1 MENIYNL
8 VLDLKQK
15 ITQTEI
21 VIPQHDENTQKFRM
35 KITQNG
41 ENFKFEEGV
50 TAELAVLKSDGN
62 FVVID
67 ADNQGDVFV
76 ATLTPQALTTTGLTK
91 AELRFKK
98 GSELLTSTQFTFVIR
113 EVVVSVQRV
122 ASTTVYKELET
133 LVTKSDEITK
143 KLDKAVKT
151 FDNVEEIKKQLE
163 EINTKILQAKEALEK
178 NIGTANLKS
187 EDIKKVIAQADTALQ
202 SFDSRKSEI
211 ENLKVLVKNATE
223 LNISLQNLLTQIQ
236 KAEEINQTLK
246 TQTETATSIKND
258 LTAAT
263 QTGEN
268 LKQVL
273 SDEVTKA
280 TQIEPTL
287 KATNQQAESL
297 KTTLVENNQKA
308 KNLNKSIEN
317 NATKAEGLN
326 TNLQQLISD
335 GNLTK
340 ESLVPIVEDG
350 KVKISTLED
359 LLSRVGKTK
368 SEVEEIIAQGNLD
381 KYITTVS
388 LDNKL
393 QAYATKED
401 LSKIDVTAQLVD
413 YAKKTEVPTKLS
425 QLANDKSFK
434 TETEI
439 IQLINNAKKLKKEV
453 VTSLPSTGQEDI
465 IYLLKNKGD
474 ANNFYTEYL
483 WINGSWEIIGDTKVD
498 LTDYA
503 KKSDVKTKLSE
514 MTSDSTHRTVSDTE
528 KTTWDNKVDQVS
540 GKTLSSND
548 FTNDFKS
555 TIESLTMKD
564 TPSSDFNSVS
574 KFGIYNGSFSSNC
587 PVGSG
592 KYTLFIFPTDSST
605 QHQQNYMF
613 QIAVKDNVEG
623 TPYFR
628 LRRGSTTWGKWYK
641 YSSNDYTDTDK
652 AKVTAIPANPK
663 YTDTTYNDAN
673 QSYSGLMSSS
683 DKRKLDGLK
692 PVNKQDIKALG
703 FPEHVVLTE
712 SAYNALSSTQKSAT
726 DIFYYI
732 KA

>member
-76 ATLTPQALTTTGLTK
+76 ATLSPQALTTTGLTK

-98 GSELLTSTQFTFVIR
+98 GSELLTSTQFTFVVR

-122 ASTTVYKELET
+122 ISTTVYKELET

-143 KLDKAVKT
+143 KLDAAVKT

-178 NIGTANLKS
+178 NIETANLKS
-187 EDIKKVIAQADTALQ
+187 EEIKKVIAQADTALQ
-202 SFDSRKSEI
+202 SFDSRKPEI
-211 ENLKVLVKNATE
+211 ENLKVLVKNASD
-223 LNISLQNLLTQIQ
+223 LNVSLQNLLIQIQ

-246 TQTETATSIKND
+246 TQTKTSTSVKND
-258 LTAAT
+258 LVAAT

-280 TQIEPTL
+280 SQIEPTL
-287 KATNQQAESL
+287 KVTNQQAESL

-308 KNLNKSIEN
+308 ENLNKSLESN
-317 NATKAEGLN
+317 TTKAEGLN
-326 TNLQQLISD
+326 TNLQKLIDD
-335 GNLTK
+335 GKVTK
-340 ESLVPIVEDG
+340 DSLVPIVEDG

-393 QAYATKED
+393 QGYATKDEVDQKVGSITKSSIGLGYVENLGIATQSEAESGTSSNKYMTPERTAQAIRKLSPAPNLSGYATKND
-401 LSKIDVTAQLVD
+401 LQSIDVTGQLGD
-413 YAKKTEVPTKLS
+413 YAKTADVDTKL
-425 QLANDKSFK
+425 D
-434 TETEI
+434 
-439 IQLINNAKKLKKEV
+439 
-453 VTSLPSTGQEDI
+453 G
-465 IYLLKNKGD
+465 
-474 ANNFYTEYL
+474 
-483 WINGSWEIIGDTKVD
+483 KVD
-498 LTDYA
+498 
-503 KKSDVKTKLSE
+503 K
-514 MTSDSTHRTVSDTE
+514 
-528 KTTWDNKVDQVS
+528 VS
-540 GKTLSSND
+540 GKDLS
-548 FTNDFKS
+548 T
-555 TIESLTMKD
+555 
-564 TPSSDFNSVS
+564 
-574 KFGIYNGSFSSNC
+574 
-587 PVGSG
+587 
-592 KYTLFIFPTDSST
+592 
-605 QHQQNYMF
+605 
-613 QIAVKDNVEG
+613 
-623 TPYFR
+623 
-628 LRRGSTTWGKWYK
+628 
-641 YSSNDYTDTDK
+641 NDYTTTEKQKLAGISAGANKYVHPSTHSASMITETSDKKFVTDAEK
-652 AKVTAIPANPK
+652 KKVQNIPANPQ
-663 YTDTTYNDAN
+663 YTDTVTTINGKTGAISKSDITALGIPGSDTTYGTAT
-673 QSYSGLMSSS
+673 QSTSGLMSNS
-683 DKRKLDGLK
+683 DKKKLDGLQQ
-692 PVNKQDIKALG
+692 VTKQDIKNLG

-712 SAYNALSSTQKSAT
+712 SAYNALSSAQKNAT

>member
-41 ENFKFEEGV
+41 ENFIFEEGV

-98 GSELLTSTQFTFVIR
+98 GSELLTSTQFTFVVR

-122 ASTTVYKELET
+122 VSSTVYKELET
-133 LVTKSDEITK
+133 LVAKSDEITQ

-163 EINTKILQAKEALEK
+163 EINTKIIQAKEALEQ
-178 NIGTANLKS
+178 NIETANLKS
-187 EDIKKVIAQADTALQ
+187 EDIKKIIAQADTALQ
-202 SFDSRKSEI
+202 SFDSRKPEI
-211 ENLKVLVKNATE
+211 ENLKVLVKNASD

-246 TQTETATSIKND
+246 TQTETATSVKND

-263 QTGEN
+263 RTGEN

-273 SDEVTKA
+273 SGEVTKA
-280 TQIEPTL
+280 AQIEPTL

-308 KNLNKSIEN
+308 ENLNKNLEN
-317 NATKAEGLN
+317 NTTKAEGLN
-326 TNLQQLISD
+326 TNLQQLIGD

-393 QAYATKED
+393 QAYATKDEVDQKVGSITKSSIGLGNVENFGIATQSEAETGTSSTKYMTPERTAQAIKKLSPAPD
-401 LSKIDVTAQLVD
+401 LSGYATKTDLQSIDVTGQLVD
-413 YAKKTEVPTKLS
+413 YAKTADVDTKL
-425 QLANDKSFK
+425 D
-434 TETEI
+434 
-439 IQLINNAKKLKKEV
+439 
-453 VTSLPSTGQEDI
+453 G
-465 IYLLKNKGD
+465 
-474 ANNFYTEYL
+474 
-483 WINGSWEIIGDTKVD
+483 KVD
-498 LTDYA
+498 KAT
-503 KKSDVKTKLSE
+503 
-514 MTSDSTHRTVSDTE
+514 
-528 KTTWDNKVDQVS
+528 
-540 GKTLSSND
+540 GKDL
-548 FTNDFKS
+548 
-555 TIESLTMKD
+555 
-564 TPSSDFNSVS
+564 
-574 KFGIYNGSFSSNC
+574 
-587 PVGSG
+587 
-592 KYTLFIFPTDSST
+592 
-605 QHQQNYMF
+605 
-613 QIAVKDNVEG
+613 
-623 TPYFR
+623 
-628 LRRGSTTWGKWYK
+628 
-641 YSSNDYTDTDK
+641 SSNDYTTAEKNKLAGISAGANKYVHPSTHSASMITETADKKFVTDAEK
-652 AKVTAIPANPK
+652 KKVQNIPANPK
-663 YTDTTYNDAN
+663 YTDTVTTINGKTGAISKSDITALGIPGSDTTYSTAT
-673 QSYSGLMSSS
+673 QSNNGLMSYS
-683 DKRKLDGLK
+683 DKKKLDGIK
-692 PVNKQDIKALG
+692 PVTKQEIKDLG

-712 SAYNALSSTQKSAT
+712 AAYNALSSAQQSAT

>member
-41 ENFKFEEGV
+41 ESFKFEEGV

-98 GSELLTSTQFTFVIR
+98 GSELLTSTQFTFVVR

-122 ASTTVYKELET
+122 VSSTVYKELET
-133 LVTKSDEITK
+133 LVAKSDEITQ

-151 FDNVEEIKKQLE
+151 FENVEEIKKQLE
-163 EINTKILQAKEALEK
+163 EINAKILQAKTSLEK
-178 NIGTANLKS
+178 NIETANLKS
-187 EDIKKVIAQADTALQ
+187 EDIKKVIAQADAALQ
-202 SFDSRKSEI
+202 SFDSRKPEI
-211 ENLKVLVKNATE
+211 ENLKVLVKNAND

-246 TQTETATSIKND
+246 TQTETATSVKND

-287 KATNQQAESL
+287 KATNQQAETL

-308 KNLNKSIEN
+308 EKLNKSLETN
-317 NATKAEGLN
+317 TTKAEGLN

-340 ESLVPIVEDG
+340 DSLVPIVEDG

-393 QAYATKED
+393 RAYATKDD
-401 LSKIDVTAQLVD
+401 LSKIDVTSQLVD
-413 YAKKTEVPTKLS
+413 YAKKTEIPTKLS
-425 QLANDKSFK
+425 QLTNDKNFK

-439 IQLINNAKKLKKEV
+439 QALINNSTKLKKEV
-453 VTSLPSTGQEDI
+453 VTSLPSTGKEDI
-465 IYLLKNKGD
+465 IYLLKNKSD
-474 ANNFYTEYL
+474 SNNVYTEYL
-483 WINGSWEIIGDTKVD
+483 WINSSWEIIGDTKVD
-498 LTDYA
+498 LTNYA
-503 KKSDVKTKLSE
+503 KKADVKTRLSE

-528 KTTWDNKVDQVS
+528 KTTWDNKLSSVSGQDISRAKTKGYNSSSTWQSISSSRDLEDWIGDFDKRTRENKDNVNKKVDAVS
-540 GKTLSSND
+540 GKGLSSND
-548 FTNDFKS
+548 FTNSYKS
-555 TIESLTMKD
+555 
-564 TPSSDFNSVS
+564 
-574 KFGIYNGSFSSNC
+574 
-587 PVGSG
+587 
-592 KYTLFIFPTDSST
+592 
-605 QHQQNYMF
+605 
-613 QIAVKDNVEG
+613 
-623 TPYFR
+623 
-628 LRRGSTTWGKWYK
+628 
-641 YSSNDYTDTDK
+641 
-652 AKVTAIPANPK
+652 
-663 YTDTTYNDAN
+663 
-673 QSYSGLMSSS
+673 
-683 DKRKLDGLK
+683 KLDGLK
-692 PVNKQDIKALG
+692 PVTKQDIKSLG

-712 SAYNALSSTQKSAT
+712 SAYNALSSTQKNAT

>member
-21 VIPQHDENTQKFRM
+21 VIPQNDENTQKFRM

-41 ENFKFEEGV
+41 ETFKFEEGV

-67 ADNQGDVFV
+67 GDNQGDVFV

-98 GSELLTSTQFTFVIR
+98 GSELLTSTQFTFVVR

-163 EINTKILQAKEALEK
+163 EINTKIIQAKEALEA
-178 NIGTANLKS
+178 NIETANLKS
-187 EDIKKVIAQADTALQ
+187 EDIKKVIAQADAALQ

-223 LNISLQNLLTQIQ
+223 LNVSLQNLLTQIQ

-246 TQTETATSIKND
+246 TQTKTATSVKNE
-258 LTAAT
+258 LTEAT
-263 QTGEN
+263 QKGEN

-280 TQIEPTL
+280 NQIEPTL

-297 KTTLVENNQKA
+297 KTTIVENNQKA
-308 KNLNKSIEN
+308 ENLNKSLEN
-317 NATKAEGLN
+317 NTTKAEGLN

-340 ESLVPIVEDG
+340 ESLLPIVEGG

-359 LLSRVGKTK
+359 LLTRVGKTK
-368 SEVEEIIAQGNLD
+368 SEVEQIIAQGNLD

-393 QAYATKED
+393 QAYATKDD

-413 YAKKTEVPTKLS
+413 YAKKTEIPAKLS
-425 QLANDKSFK
+425 QLVNDKSFK
-434 TETEI
+434 TEDEI
-439 IQLINNAKKLKKEV
+439 RKLINDSKKLKKEV

-483 WINGSWEIIGDTKVD
+483 WINGGWEIIGDTKVD

-503 KKSDVKTKLSE
+503 KKTDIKTKLSE
-514 MTSDSTHRTVSDTE
+514 MTGDSTHRTVSDTE
-528 KTTWDNKVDQVS
+528 KTTWNNKVDKIS
-540 GKTLSSND
+540 GKSLS
-548 FTNDFKS
+548 T
-555 TIESLTMKD
+555 
-564 TPSSDFNSVS
+564 
-574 KFGIYNGSFSSNC
+574 
-587 PVGSG
+587 
-592 KYTLFIFPTDSST
+592 
-605 QHQQNYMF
+605 
-613 QIAVKDNVEG
+613 
-623 TPYFR
+623 
-628 LRRGSTTWGKWYK
+628 
-641 YSSNDYTDTDK
+641 NDYTDS
-652 AKVTAIPANPK
+652 AKQKVDAIPPSPK
-663 YTDTTYNDAN
+663 YTDTVTTINGNTGAISKSDITALGIPGSDTTYSTAT
-673 QSYSGLMSSS
+673 QSTSGLMSTS
-683 DKRKLDGLK
+683 DKKKLDGIK
-692 PVNKQDIKALG
+692 PVTKQEIKALG
-703 FPEHVVLTE
+703 FPEHVVLSET
-712 SAYNALSSTQKSAT
+712 AYNALSSTQKNAT

>member
-21 VIPQHDENTQKFRM
+21 VIPQHDENTQKFRI

-41 ENFKFEEGV
+41 ENFIFEEGV

-98 GSELLTSTQFTFVIR
+98 GSELLTSTQFTFVVR

-122 ASTTVYKELET
+122 TSTSVYKALET
-133 LVTKSDEITK
+133 LVIKSEEISK
-143 KLDKAVKT
+143 KLDTAVKT

-178 NIGTANLKS
+178 NIEAANLKS
-187 EDIKKVIAQADTALQ
+187 EDIKKIIAQADVALQ
-202 SFDSRKSEI
+202 SFDSRKPEI
-211 ENLKVLVKNATE
+211 ENLKVLVKNASD
-223 LNISLQNLLTQIQ
+223 LNVSLQNLLIQIQ

-246 TQTETATSIKND
+246 TQTETATSVKNN
-258 LTAAT
+258 LATAT
-263 QTGEN
+263 QTGES
-268 LKQVL
+268 LKQIL

-297 KTTLVENNQKA
+297 KTKL
-308 KNLNKSIEN
+308 IEN
-317 NATKAEGLN
+317 NKKAENLSKSLESNTAKAEGLN
-326 TNLQQLISD
+326 TNLQKLIDD
-335 GNLTK
+335 GKVTK
-340 ESLVPIVEDG
+340 DSLVPIVEDG

-359 LLSRVGKTK
+359 LLSRIGKTK

-393 QAYATKED
+393 QAYATKDEVDQKVNAITKFSIGLGNVENFVIATQSEAESGTSSTKYMTPERTAQAIRKLSPAPD
-401 LSKIDVTAQLVD
+401 LSGYATKDDLQSIDVTGQLGG
-413 YAKKTEVPTKLS
+413 YAKTADVNSKL
-425 QLANDKSFK
+425 D
-434 TETEI
+434 E
-439 IQLINNAKKLKKEV
+439 
-453 VTSLPSTGQEDI
+453 
-465 IYLLKNKGD
+465 
-474 ANNFYTEYL
+474 
-483 WINGSWEIIGDTKVD
+483 KVD
-498 LTDYA
+498 
-503 KKSDVKTKLSE
+503 K
-514 MTSDSTHRTVSDTE
+514 
-528 KTTWDNKVDQVS
+528 VS
-540 GKTLSSND
+540 GKDLS
-548 FTNDFKS
+548 T
-555 TIESLTMKD
+555 
-564 TPSSDFNSVS
+564 
-574 KFGIYNGSFSSNC
+574 
-587 PVGSG
+587 
-592 KYTLFIFPTDSST
+592 
-605 QHQQNYMF
+605 
-613 QIAVKDNVEG
+613 
-623 TPYFR
+623 
-628 LRRGSTTWGKWYK
+628 
-641 YSSNDYTDTDK
+641 NDYTNAEKQKLAGISAGANKYIHPSTHSASMITETSDKKFVTDAEK
-652 AKVTAIPANPK
+652 KKVQNIPANPK
-663 YTDTTYNDAN
+663 YTDTVTTINGKTGAISKSDITALGIPGSDTTYTTAT
-673 QSYSGLMSSS
+673 QSTNGLMSTS

-692 PVNKQDIKALG
+692 PITKQEIKDLG

-712 SAYNALSSTQKSAT
+712 SAYNALSSTQKNAT

>member
-21 VIPQHDENTQKFRM
+21 VIPQNDENTQKFRM

-41 ENFKFEEGV
+41 EDYKFEEGV

-98 GSELLTSTQFTFVIR
+98 GSELLTSTQFTFVVR

-122 ASTTVYKELET
+122 TSTSVYKALET
-133 LVTKSDEITK
+133 LVIKSEEITK
-143 KLDKAVKT
+143 KLDTAVKA

-178 NIGTANLKS
+178 NVETANLKS
-187 EDIKKVIAQADTALQ
+187 EEIKKIITQADAALQ
-202 SFDSRKSEI
+202 SFDSRKPEI
-211 ENLKVLVKNATE
+211 ENLKVLVKNASD
-223 LNISLQNLLTQIQ
+223 LNVSLQNLLIQIQ

-246 TQTETATSIKND
+246 TQTETATSVKNN
-258 LTAAT
+258 LATAT
-263 QTGEN
+263 QTGES
-268 LKQVL
+268 LKQIL

-297 KTTLVENNQKA
+297 KTKL
-308 KNLNKSIEN
+308 IEN
-317 NATKAEGLN
+317 NKKAENLSKSLESNTAKAEGLN
-326 TNLQQLISD
+326 TNLQKLIDD
-335 GNLTK
+335 GKVTK
-340 ESLVPIVEDG
+340 DSLVPIVEDG

-359 LLSRVGKTK
+359 LLSRIGKTK

-393 QAYATKED
+393 QAYATKDEVDQKVNAITKFSIGLGNVENFGIATQSEAESGTSSTKYMTPERTAQAIRKLSPAPD
-401 LSKIDVTAQLVD
+401 LSGYATKDDLQSIDVTGQLGG
-413 YAKKTEVPTKLS
+413 YAKTADVNSKL
-425 QLANDKSFK
+425 D
-434 TETEI
+434 E
-439 IQLINNAKKLKKEV
+439 
-453 VTSLPSTGQEDI
+453 
-465 IYLLKNKGD
+465 
-474 ANNFYTEYL
+474 
-483 WINGSWEIIGDTKVD
+483 KVD
-498 LTDYA
+498 
-503 KKSDVKTKLSE
+503 K
-514 MTSDSTHRTVSDTE
+514 
-528 KTTWDNKVDQVS
+528 VS
-540 GKTLSSND
+540 GKDLS
-548 FTNDFKS
+548 T
-555 TIESLTMKD
+555 
-564 TPSSDFNSVS
+564 
-574 KFGIYNGSFSSNC
+574 
-587 PVGSG
+587 
-592 KYTLFIFPTDSST
+592 
-605 QHQQNYMF
+605 
-613 QIAVKDNVEG
+613 
-623 TPYFR
+623 
-628 LRRGSTTWGKWYK
+628 
-641 YSSNDYTDTDK
+641 NDYTNAEKQKLAGISAGANKYIHPSTHSASMITETSDKKFVTDAEK
-652 AKVTAIPANPK
+652 KKVQNIPANPK
-663 YTDTTYNDAN
+663 YTDTVTTINGKTGAISKSDITALGIPGSDTTYTTAT
-673 QSYSGLMSSS
+673 QSTNGLMSTS

-692 PVNKQDIKALG
+692 QVTKQDIKNLG

-712 SAYNALSSTQKSAT
+712 TAYNALSSTQKNAT

>member
-15 ITQTEI
+15 ITQTDI

-98 GSELLTSTQFTFVIR
+98 GSELLTSTQFTFVVR

-122 ASTTVYKELET
+122 ASSTVYKELET

-163 EINTKILQAKEALEK
+163 EINTKILQAKEALEQ
-178 NIGTANLKS
+178 NIETANLKS
-187 EDIKKVIAQADTALQ
+187 EDIKKIIAQAEATLQ
-202 SFDSRKSEI
+202 NFDDRKPEI
-211 ENLKVLVKNATE
+211 ENLKVLVENASD

-246 TQTETATSIKND
+246 TQTETATSVKND
-258 LTAAT
+258 LVATT

-308 KNLNKSIEN
+308 ENLNKSLEN
-317 NATKAEGLN
+317 NTTKAEGLN

-393 QAYATKED
+393 RAYATKDEVEQKVNAITKSSIGLGDVENFGIATQTEAETGTSSTKYMTPERTAQAIRKLSPAPD
-401 LSKIDVTAQLVD
+401 LSGYATTVDVD
-413 YAKKTEVPTKLS
+413 SKL
-425 QLANDKSFK
+425 
-434 TETEI
+434 
-439 IQLINNAKKLKKEV
+439 
-453 VTSLPSTGQEDI
+453 G
-465 IYLLKNKGD
+465 G
-474 ANNFYTEYL
+474 
-483 WINGSWEIIGDTKVD
+483 KVD
-498 LTDYA
+498 
-503 KKSDVKTKLSE
+503 K
-514 MTSDSTHRTVSDTE
+514 
-528 KTTWDNKVDQVS
+528 VS
-540 GKTLSSND
+540 GKNLSSNDYTTAEKNKLSGIEAGANNYVHPSTHSADMITETSSKRFVSDSEKSTWNGKLSSVSGQDISRAKAKGYNTSSTWQSISSSRDLEDWIGDFDKRTRENKDNINKKVDAVSGKGLSSND
-548 FTNDFKS
+548 FTNS
-555 TIESLTMKD
+555 
-564 TPSSDFNSVS
+564 
-574 KFGIYNGSFSSNC
+574 Y
-587 PVGSG
+587 
-592 KYTLFIFPTDSST
+592 
-605 QHQQNYMF
+605 
-613 QIAVKDNVEG
+613 
-623 TPYFR
+623 
-628 LRRGSTTWGKWYK
+628 
-641 YSSNDYTDTDK
+641 K
-652 AKVTAIPANPK
+652 AK
-663 YTDTTYNDAN
+663 
-673 QSYSGLMSSS
+673 
-683 DKRKLDGLK
+683 LDSLK
-692 PVNKQDIKALG
+692 PVTKQEIKNLG

-712 SAYNALSSTQKSAT
+712 TAYNALSSTQKNAT

-732 KA
+732 KG

>member
-41 ENFKFEEGV
+41 ENFIFEEGV
-50 TAELAVLKSDGN
+50 TAELAILKSDGN

-98 GSELLTSTQFTFVIR
+98 GSELLTSTQFTFVVR

-122 ASTTVYKELET
+122 ASSTVYKALET
-133 LVTKSDEITK
+133 LVIKSEEITK
-143 KLDKAVKT
+143 KLDTAVKA

-178 NIGTANLKS
+178 NVETANLKS
-187 EDIKKVIAQADTALQ
+187 EEIKKIITQADEALQ

-211 ENLKVLVKNATE
+211 ENLKVLVKNASD
-223 LNISLQNLLTQIQ
+223 LNFSLQNLLTQIE
-236 KAEEINQTLK
+236 KAEEINKTLK
-246 TQTETATSIKND
+246 TQTETATSVKNN
-258 LTAAT
+258 LATAT
-263 QTGEN
+263 QTGES

-287 KATNQQAESL
+287 KTMNQQAESL
-297 KTTLVENNQKA
+297 KTALVENNQKA
-308 KNLNKSIEN
+308 ENLSKSLESN
-317 NATKAEGLN
+317 TAKAKGLN
-326 TNLQQLISD
+326 INLQKLIND
-335 GNLTK
+335 GKVTK
-340 ESLVPIVEDG
+340 DSLVPIVEDG

-368 SEVEEIIAQGNLD
+368 SEVEQIIAQGNLD

-388 LDNKL
+388 LENKL
-393 QAYATKED
+393 QAYATKDD
-401 LSKIDVTAQLVD
+401 LSKIDVTSQLVD

-425 QLANDKSFK
+425 QLTNDKTFK

-439 IQLINNAKKLKKEV
+439 VQLINNAKKLKKEV
-453 VTSLPSTGQEDI
+453 VTSLPSTGQEDV

-503 KKSDVKTKLSE
+503 KKSEIKTRLSD

-528 KTTWDNKVDQVS
+528 KNTWNNKVNKIN
-540 GKTLSSND
+540 GKSLS
-548 FTNDFKS
+548 T
-555 TIESLTMKD
+555 
-564 TPSSDFNSVS
+564 
-574 KFGIYNGSFSSNC
+574 
-587 PVGSG
+587 
-592 KYTLFIFPTDSST
+592 
-605 QHQQNYMF
+605 
-613 QIAVKDNVEG
+613 
-623 TPYFR
+623 
-628 LRRGSTTWGKWYK
+628 
-641 YSSNDYTDTDK
+641 NDYTDA
-652 AKVTAIPANPK
+652 AKQKVDAIPPSPK
-663 YTDTTYNDAN
+663 YTDTITTINGKTGAISKSDITALGIPGSDTTYTTAT
-673 QSYSGLMSSS
+673 QSTNGLMSTS
-683 DKRKLDGLK
+683 DKKKLDSLK
-692 PVNKQDIKALG
+692 QVTKQDIKNLG

-712 SAYNALSSTQKSAT
+712 SAYNALSSTQKNAT

>member
-41 ENFKFEEGV
+41 ETFKFEEGV

-98 GSELLTSTQFTFVIR
+98 GSELLTSTQFTFVVR

-122 ASTTVYKELET
+122 VSSTVYKELET
-133 LVTKSDEITK
+133 LVAKSDEITQ
-143 KLDKAVKT
+143 KLDEAVKT
-151 FDNVEEIKKQLE
+151 FDNVEAIKQQLE
-163 EINTKILQAKEALEK
+163 EINTKILQAKASLEK
-178 NIGTANLKS
+178 NIETANLKS
-187 EDIKKVIAQADTALQ
+187 EDIKKVIAQADAALQ
-202 SFDSRKSEI
+202 SFDSRKPEI
-211 ENLKVLVKNATE
+211 ENLKVLVKNASD

-246 TQTETATSIKND
+246 TQTETATSVKND
-258 LTAAT
+258 LTAAA

-273 SDEVTKA
+273 SDEITKA
-280 TQIEPTL
+280 NQIEPTL

-308 KNLNKSIEN
+308 ENLNKSLETN
-317 NATKAEGLN
+317 TTKAEGLN

-393 QAYATKED
+393 QAYATKDEVDQKVGSITKSSIGLGNVENYVIATQSEAETGTSSTKYMTPERTAQAIKKLSPAPD
-401 LSKIDVTAQLVD
+401 LSGYATKNDLESVDVTGQLGE
-413 YAKKTEVPTKLS
+413 YAKTADVNSKL
-425 QLANDKSFK
+425 D
-434 TETEI
+434 
-439 IQLINNAKKLKKEV
+439 
-453 VTSLPSTGQEDI
+453 D
-465 IYLLKNKGD
+465 
-474 ANNFYTEYL
+474 
-483 WINGSWEIIGDTKVD
+483 KVD
-498 LTDYA
+498 
-503 KKSDVKTKLSE
+503 K
-514 MTSDSTHRTVSDTE
+514 
-528 KTTWDNKVDQVS
+528 VS
-540 GKTLSSND
+540 GKDLS
-548 FTNDFKS
+548 T
-555 TIESLTMKD
+555 
-564 TPSSDFNSVS
+564 
-574 KFGIYNGSFSSNC
+574 
-587 PVGSG
+587 
-592 KYTLFIFPTDSST
+592 
-605 QHQQNYMF
+605 
-613 QIAVKDNVEG
+613 
-623 TPYFR
+623 
-628 LRRGSTTWGKWYK
+628 
-641 YSSNDYTDTDK
+641 NDYTTAEKNKLEGISAGANKYVHPSTHSASMITETSTKKFVSDAEK
-652 AKVTAIPANPK
+652 KKVQNIPANPK
-663 YTDTTYNDAN
+663 YTDTVTTINGKTGAISKSDITALGIPGSDTTYGTAT
-673 QSYSGLMSSS
+673 QSTSGLMSNS
-683 DKRKLDGLK
+683 DKKKLDGIK
-692 PVNKQDIKALG
+692 PVTKQEIKDLG

-712 SAYNALSSTQKSAT
+712 AAYNALSSAQQSAT

>member
-21 VIPQHDENTQKFRM
+21 VIPQNDENTQKFRM

-41 ENFKFEEGV
+41 ENYKFEEGV

-76 ATLTPQALTTTGLTK
+76 ATLSPQALTTTGLTK

-98 GSELLTSTQFTFVIR
+98 GSELLTSTQFTFVVR
-113 EVVVSVQRV
+113 EVVVSVHRV

-133 LVTKSDEITK
+133 LVTKSEEITK
-143 KLDKAVKT
+143 KLDAAVKT

-163 EINTKILQAKEALEK
+163 EINTKILQAKAALEK
-178 NIGTANLKS
+178 NIETANLKS
-187 EDIKKVIAQADTALQ
+187 EDIKKVIAQADVALQ

-211 ENLKVLVKNATE
+211 ENLRDLVKNATE
-223 LNISLQNLLTQIQ
+223 LNVSLQNLLTQIQ

-246 TQTETATSIKND
+246 TQTETSTSVKND
-258 LTAAT
+258 LVAAT

-280 TQIEPTL
+280 NQIEPTL

-308 KNLNKSIEN
+308 EKLNKSLESN
-317 NATKAEGLN
+317 TTKAEGLN

-335 GNLTK
+335 GNVTK
-340 ESLVPIVEDG
+340 DSLVPIVEDG
-350 KVKISTLED
+350 KVKIATLED

-388 LDNKL
+388 LENKL
-393 QAYATKED
+393 QAYATKDEVDQKIGSITKSSIGLGDLENFGIATQSEAETGTSSTKYMTPERTSQAIRKLSPAPD
-401 LSKIDVTAQLVD
+401 LSGYATKNDLESIDVTGQLGD
-413 YAKKTEVPTKLS
+413 YAKTADVNSKLS
-425 QLANDKSFK
+425 
-434 TETEI
+434 
-439 IQLINNAKKLKKEV
+439 
-453 VTSLPSTGQEDI
+453 G
-465 IYLLKNKGD
+465 
-474 ANNFYTEYL
+474 
-483 WINGSWEIIGDTKVD
+483 KVD
-498 LTDYA
+498 
-503 KKSDVKTKLSE
+503 K
-514 MTSDSTHRTVSDTE
+514 
-528 KTTWDNKVDQVS
+528 VS
-540 GKTLSSND
+540 GKDLSSNDYTTTEKNKLSGIESGANKYTHPNTHSADMITETSTKRFVSDSEKSAWNGKLSSVSGQDISRSKAKGYNTSSTWQSISSSRDLEDWIGDFDKRSRENRDNINKKVDAVSGKSLSSND
-548 FTNDFKS
+548 FTNSYKS
-555 TIESLTMKD
+555 
-564 TPSSDFNSVS
+564 
-574 KFGIYNGSFSSNC
+574 
-587 PVGSG
+587 
-592 KYTLFIFPTDSST
+592 
-605 QHQQNYMF
+605 
-613 QIAVKDNVEG
+613 
-623 TPYFR
+623 
-628 LRRGSTTWGKWYK
+628 
-641 YSSNDYTDTDK
+641 
-652 AKVTAIPANPK
+652 
-663 YTDTTYNDAN
+663 
-673 QSYSGLMSSS
+673 
-683 DKRKLDGLK
+683 KLDSLK
-692 PVNKQDIKALG
+692 PVTKQDIKSLG

-712 SAYNALSSTQKSAT
+712 SAYNALSSTQKNAT

>member
-41 ENFKFEEGV
+41 ETFKFEEGV

-98 GSELLTSTQFTFVIR
+98 GSELLTSTQFAFVVR

-133 LVTKSDEITK
+133 LVAKSDEITQ
-143 KLDKAVKT
+143 KLDAAVKT

-163 EINTKILQAKEALEK
+163 EINTKILQAKAALEQ
-178 NIGTANLKS
+178 NIETANLKS
-187 EDIKKVIAQADTALQ
+187 EDIKKVIAQADVALQ
-202 SFDSRKSEI
+202 SFDSRKPEI
-211 ENLKVLVKNATE
+211 ENLKVLVKNAND

-246 TQTETATSIKND
+246 TQTETATSVKND
-258 LTAAT
+258 LTAAA
-263 QTGEN
+263 QKGEN

-273 SDEVTKA
+273 SDEVIKA
-280 TQIEPTL
+280 SKIEPTL

-308 KNLNKSIEN
+308 EKLNKSLETN
-317 NATKAEGLN
+317 TTKAEGLN

-340 ESLVPIVEDG
+340 DSLVPIVEDG

-393 QAYATKED
+393 QAYATKDD
-401 LSKIDVTAQLVD
+401 LSKIDVTSQLVD
-413 YAKKTEVPTKLS
+413 YAKKTEIPTKLS
-425 QLANDKSFK
+425 QLKNDRTFK

-439 IQLINNAKKLKKEV
+439 IQLINSSKKLKKEV
-453 VTSLPSTGQEDI
+453 VTSLPSTGKEDI
-465 IYLLKNKGD
+465 IYLLKNKND
-474 ANNFYTEYL
+474 SNNFYTEYL

-498 LTDYA
+498 LTNYA
-503 KKSDVKTKLSE
+503 KKSDIKTKLSD
-514 MTSDSTHRTVSDTE
+514 MSSDSTHRTVSDTE
-528 KTTWDNKVDQVS
+528 KTTWDNKVDKIN
-540 GKTLSSND
+540 GKSLS
-548 FTNDFKS
+548 T
-555 TIESLTMKD
+555 
-564 TPSSDFNSVS
+564 
-574 KFGIYNGSFSSNC
+574 
-587 PVGSG
+587 
-592 KYTLFIFPTDSST
+592 
-605 QHQQNYMF
+605 
-613 QIAVKDNVEG
+613 
-623 TPYFR
+623 
-628 LRRGSTTWGKWYK
+628 
-641 YSSNDYTDTDK
+641 NDYTDA
-652 AKVTAIPANPK
+652 AKQKVDAIPPSPK
-663 YTDTTYNDAN
+663 YTDTVTTINGNTGVITKTDITALGIPGSDTTYNIAT
-673 QSYSGLMSSS
+673 QSTSGLMSTS
-683 DKRKLDGLK
+683 DKKKLDGIK
-692 PVNKQDIKALG
+692 PVTKQEIKDLG

-712 SAYNALSSTQKSAT
+712 AAYNALSSAQQSAT

>member
-41 ENFKFEEGV
+41 ENFIFEEGV

-98 GSELLTSTQFTFVIR
+98 GSELLTSTQFTFVVR

-122 ASTTVYKELET
+122 VSSTVYKELET
-133 LVTKSDEITK
+133 LVAKSDEITQ

-163 EINTKILQAKEALEK
+163 EINTKIIQAKEALEQ
-178 NIGTANLKS
+178 NIETANLKS
-187 EDIKKVIAQADTALQ
+187 EDIKKIIAQADTALQ
-202 SFDSRKSEI
+202 SFDSRKPEI
-211 ENLKVLVKNATE
+211 ENLKVLVKNASD

-246 TQTETATSIKND
+246 TQTETATSVKND

-263 QTGEN
+263 RTGEN

-273 SDEVTKA
+273 SGEVTKA
-280 TQIEPTL
+280 AQIEPTL

-308 KNLNKSIEN
+308 ENLNKNLEN
-317 NATKAEGLN
+317 NTTKAEGLN
-326 TNLQQLISD
+326 TNLQQLIGD

-393 QAYATKED
+393 QAYATKDEVDQKVGSITKSSIGLGNVENFGIATQSEAETGTSSTKYMTPERTAQAIKKLSPAPD
-401 LSKIDVTAQLVD
+401 LSGYATKTDLQSIDVTGQLVD
-413 YAKKTEVPTKLS
+413 YAKTADVDTKL
-425 QLANDKSFK
+425 D
-434 TETEI
+434 
-439 IQLINNAKKLKKEV
+439 
-453 VTSLPSTGQEDI
+453 G
-465 IYLLKNKGD
+465 
-474 ANNFYTEYL
+474 
-483 WINGSWEIIGDTKVD
+483 KVD
-498 LTDYA
+498 KAT
-503 KKSDVKTKLSE
+503 
-514 MTSDSTHRTVSDTE
+514 
-528 KTTWDNKVDQVS
+528 
-540 GKTLSSND
+540 GKDL
-548 FTNDFKS
+548 
-555 TIESLTMKD
+555 
-564 TPSSDFNSVS
+564 
-574 KFGIYNGSFSSNC
+574 
-587 PVGSG
+587 
-592 KYTLFIFPTDSST
+592 
-605 QHQQNYMF
+605 
-613 QIAVKDNVEG
+613 
-623 TPYFR
+623 
-628 LRRGSTTWGKWYK
+628 
-641 YSSNDYTDTDK
+641 SSNDYTTAEKNKLAGISAGANKYVHPSTHSASMITETADKKFVTDAEK
-652 AKVTAIPANPK
+652 KKVQNIPANPK
-663 YTDTTYNDAN
+663 YTDTVTTINGKTGAISKSDITALGIPGSDTTYSTAT
-673 QSYSGLMSSS
+673 QSNNGLMSYS
-683 DKRKLDGLK
+683 DKKKLDGIK
-692 PVNKQDIKALG
+692 PVTKQEIKDLG

-712 SAYNALSSTQKSAT
+712 AAYNALSSVCR
-726 DIFYYI
+726 
-732 KA
+732 